1 MIKSI
6 TKIMIVVLSLLPMTT
21 FAQNNDKLAQFN
33 DYVYVSGDLGLGF
46 LSGDNTGLK
55 VGLNGHAGIGYQF
68 DNIFGIKANFGFG
81 GLNGKFDNLTLD
93 KQNYFE
99 ANVNL
104 TINATDIILGYNPDR
119 VFSVVPHIGFGQMQ
133 YKARLLN
140 DNGNV
145 VSEQGYVGGSGR
157 KVAATV
163 PMGIEVNYFL
173 TPDWRVHIDF
183 TANFVDSDVI
193 EGVARGEHNDWFST
207 INLGTSYKLN
217 KHNKFF
223 NVGSE
228 YCNYWYLMADGGFSF
243 IFGDNN
249 HAFND
254 LGGNANI
261 GVGYNFHD
269 YYRVYAKLGAGLF
282 KGELPGVFTLD
293 YADYAEVNFNFAAD
307 VIALILGQDD
317 ARRYGVYPHVGF
329 GQIQYRAR
337 ATYADGSNHYVGY
350 SHDAAN
356 NQKGRGLF
364 DRKVALTVPVGIEFT
379 YKMNQTLDIYADAT
393 ATFVDT
399 DMLDAFFSGSSKD
412 YHSTVNVGLRYKLN
426 SKCALADRDDEA
438 MEAKKA
444 ADCITPEELKQ
455 AVKEALEEQAAQNPV
470 VETKTETIEKTYHVN
485 HANIVFPVSKTEKLS
500 TQTNIDALNRASED
514 VKNGFKVESIVV
526 EGYSSPEG
534 GKDINQ
540 RLSEERAQ
548 AAADLVQEE
557 LHTHL
562 DEDHITIHANGA
574 DWDGLVNA
582 ILGSDIQNKE
592 DIANNINNA
601 SNKEQ
606 ALKEMMAKY
615 PQIRTLL
622 PQLRRANV
630 TITTV
635 KE

>member
-6 TKIMIVVLSLLPMTT
+6 TKIMLVVMALFPITM
-21 FAQNNDKLAQFN
+21 FAQEKGKQTQFN

-46 LSGDNTGLK
+46 LGGDNAGIK

-68 DNIFGIKANFGFG
+68 DNILGIKANLGFG

-119 VFSVVPHIGFGQMQ
+119 VFSVVPHIGIGQMQ
-133 YKARLLN
+133 YRARLL
-140 DNGNV
+140 DNNGGV
-145 VSEQGYVGGSGR
+145 VNEQGYAGGSGR

-163 PMGIEVNYFL
+163 PMGLEVNYFL
-173 TPDWRVHIDF
+173 TPDWRVFVDF
-183 TANFVDSDVI
+183 TANFVDSDMI
-193 EGVARGEHNDWFST
+193 DGVARGEHNDWFSS
-207 INLGTSYKLN
+207 INLGTSYKLSKN
-217 KHNKFF
+217 EKFF
-223 NVGSE
+223 NVGNE
-228 YCNYWYLMADGGFSF
+228 YCNYWYVMADGGASF
-243 IFGDNN
+243 IFGDND

-254 LGGNANI
+254 LGGNVNI

-269 YYRVYAKLGAGLF
+269 YYRVYAKLGAGMF
-282 KGELPGVFTLD
+282 KGELPGAFTLD
-293 YADYAEVNFNFAAD
+293 YADYGEVNFNFAAD

-329 GQIQYRAR
+329 GQMQYRAR
-337 ATYADGSNHYVGY
+337 ATYADGSKHYVGY
-350 SHDAAN
+350 DHNAAN
-356 NQKGRGLF
+356 NQKGNGIL
-364 DRKVALTVPVGIEFT
+364 DRKVAMTVPVGIEFT
-379 YKMNQTLDIYADAT
+379 YKMNETLDFYADAT

-399 DMLDAFFSGSSKD
+399 DILDCFYSGNSKD
-412 YHSTVNVGLRYKLN
+412 YHSTINVGMRYKFN
-426 SKCALADRDDEA
+426 SNCGLSSEKAAIEA
-438 MEAKKA
+438 QNA
-444 ADCITPEELKQ
+444 ADCIAPEELKQ
-455 AVKEALEEQAAQNPV
+455 AIQEAMAEQAAKTPA
-470 VETKTETIEKTYHVN
+470 VETKTETIEKVYHVN
-485 HANIVFPVSKTEKLS
+485 HANIVFPVNKTDRLA
-500 TQTNIDALNRASED
+500 TQTNIDALNRAAEE
-514 VKNGFKVESIVV
+514 VQNGFEVESIIV

-548 AAADLVQEE
+548 AAADFIQEE

-562 DEDHITIHANGA
+562 DAEHVTIHANGA

-592 DIANNINNA
+592 DIANNIKNA
-601 SNKEQ
+601 SDKEQ
-606 ALKEMMAKY
+606 VLKDMMAKY

-635 KE
+635 K